1 MSSAGF
7 PSDDAVAT
15 HRHNDAVLARALA
28 GVRADVDVSIA
39 CAATGPRTRLT
50 SLTESGG
57 YRAKFPRALGNGL
70 EAVIVNSGGG
80 VAGGDR
86 VRLSASAD
94 VGAHLTVST
103 ATAERIYRSLGPSTE
118 ISVRLEAQSGATL
131 AWLPQP
137 TILFSGARL
146 DRCFD
151 VDIAA
156 DARLILAETF
166 VFGRIASGEI
176 MGDGMVRD
184 RWRIRRDGRLA
195 FAETTHLDG
204 DIAALLDRPTIAGG
218 ARATVLIV
226 IVAPDAEDLCD
237 GVRAA
242 LESCRADH
250 GVSAWGGLLV
260 VRALASGLDAV
271 HDAVQRVVK
280 IAMGGSVP
288 RAWAG

>member
-7 PSDDAVAT
+7 PSDDTVAN
-15 HRHNDAVLARALA
+15 HRHDDAVLARALA
-28 GVRADVDVSIA
+28 GVRADVDVSVS
-39 CAATGPRTRLT
+39 CAATGPRTHLT
-50 SLTESGG
+50 SLTERGG
-57 YRAKFPRALGNGL
+57 YRAKFPRTPGTGL

-86 VRLSASAD
+86 VRLSASA
-94 VGAHLTVST
+94 GAGARLTVST

-118 ISVRLEAQSGATL
+118 INVRLQADAGTTL
-131 AWLPQP
+131 GWLPQP

-146 DRCFD
+146 DRRFE
-151 VDIAA
+151 VDLAA

-195 FAETTHLDG
+195 FAETTRLDG
-204 DIAALLDRPTIAGG
+204 DLAALLDRPTIAGG
-218 ARATVLIV
+218 ARATALIV
-226 IVAPDAEDLCD
+226 VVAPDAEDLRD
-237 GVRAA
+237 GVREA
-242 LESCRADH
+242 LAGSRADH
-250 GVSAWGGLLV
+250 GVSAWDGLLV

-271 HDAVQRVVK
+271 HDVVQRVVR
-280 IAMGGSVP
+280 IAMGGTVP

>member
-7 PSDDAVAT
+7 PSDAS
-15 HRHNDAVLARALA
+15 NSDAVLARALA
-28 GVRADVDVSIA
+28 VVRADVDVAIN
-39 CAATGPRTRLT
+39 CAADGARTHLT
-50 SLTESGG
+50 SLTERGG
-57 YRAKFPRALGNGL
+57 YRAKFPRTPGAGL

-86 VRLSASAD
+86 VRLSASA
-94 VGAHLTVST
+94 GAGARLTVST

-118 ISVRLEAQSGATL
+118 ISVRLGAQSGATL
-131 AWLPQP
+131 GWLPQP

-146 DRCFD
+146 DRRFE
-151 VDIAA
+151 VDLAA

-166 VFGRIASGEI
+166 VFGRVASGEI

-195 FAETTHLDG
+195 FAETTRLDG
-204 DIAALLDRPTIAGG
+204 DIAALLDRATVAGG
-218 ARATVLIV
+218 ARATALI
-226 IVAPDAEDLCD
+226 IIAAPDAEDLRDRVRDALD
-237 GVRAA
+237 G
-242 LESCRADH
+242 CRADH

-271 HDAVQRVVK
+271 HDVVQRVVGN
-280 IAMGGSVP
+280 AMGGAVP
-288 RAWAG
+288 RAWVG